1 MANWRKRA
9 RKWRKLYRAQTYLL
23 GVEQEYSADGR
34 TTLHEAVLTARKW
47 RKAFRGQRRR
57 AKSWMKHGDKCERQL
72 QEYRRQGNEAIR
84 EVTDQRE
91 GLLAWQRRVMGAW
104 HPVFTDY
111 YASKCIDVS
120 LSALGRAIESDES
133 KEET

>member
-1 MANWRKRA
+1 MNKWRRRA

-34 TTLHEAVLTARKW
+34 TTLHEALLTARKW
-47 RKAFRGQRRR
+47 RKAFRGQRRI
-57 AKSWMKHGDKCERQL
+57 AKSWIKHGDKCERQL

-91 GLLAWQRRVMGAW
+91 ALLAWQRGVREAWEAYAAIACPSGDPECVVGA
-104 HPVFTDY
+104 
-111 YASKCIDVS
+111 
-120 LSALGRAIESDES
+120 LRQAIESDGRG
-133 KEET
+133 ET

>member
-1 MANWRKRA
+1 MANKRKR
-9 RKWRKLYRAQTYLL
+9 RALQ
-23 GVEQEYSADGR
+23 
-34 TTLHEAVLTARKW
+34 EAVLTARKW
-47 RKAFRGQRRR
+47 RKAFRGQRRV

-91 GLLAWQRRVMGAW
+91 GLLAWQRGVREAMPADCAPITRGVTAYMCIAAD
-104 HPVFTDY
+104 DY
-111 YASKCIDVS
+111 D
-120 LSALGRAIESDES
+120 ALRQAIESDEP